1 MKRFFFLLASL
12 SLAVAVRA
20 DVETYNI
27 DPVHSATGFSVR
39 HLFSK
44 FTSSFTKTT
53 GKITVD
59 QANMEHN
66 TVEATIEI
74 ASVSTANADREKHLQ
89 SPDFFDAANFP
100 TATFK
105 SKSWKKTGTDTFDVT
120 GDLTIKGVT
129 KEVVLKVT
137 ALGFGPGMRPGTL
150 LSGWEATTVLKRT
163 DFGVSYGPKILG
175 EDVTVNISIEA
186 GYKTTPPAPTA
197 VPAKQG

>member
-1 MKRFFFLLASL
+1 MKKLLPLLASL
-12 SLAVAVRA
+12 MMLVAARA
-20 DVETYNI
+20 GVETYKI

-39 HLFSK
+39 HVFSK

-53 GKITVD
+53 GTITVD
-59 QANMEHN
+59 QANMENN

-89 SPDFFDAANFP
+89 SADFFDAANFP

-105 SKSWKKTGTDTFDVT
+105 STAWKKTGDDTYDVT
-120 GDLTIKGVT
+120 GDLTIRGVT
-129 KEVVLKVT
+129 KSVVLKVT
-137 ALGFGPGMRPGTL
+137 ALGFGPGMRPGTF
-150 LSGWEATTVLKRT
+150 LSGWEATTVLKRS

-186 GYKTTPPAPTA
+186 GYKTEQPA
-197 VPAKQG
+197 PAKQG